1 MSDMESLN
9 LQETKKWIPRTM
21 RIKYLRLKPVVT
33 QPVAETIE
41 VLDIPHNQEAIM
53 TMQ

>member
-1 MSDMESLN
+1 MESLN
-9 LQETKKWIPRTM
+9 LQETKKWIPTM

-33 QPVAETIE
+33 QPMAEIIQ

-53 TMQ
+53 TIQ